1 LGELNLE
8 IDFKTFNQEPT
19 SNSNLTTQPKNEEI
33 QDTMEKAEPLEM
45 PFKWLPELNPAYLEF
60 DEAFEEEYLLKHEKF
75 NQLLSSKMSHFFEGN
90 F

>member
-1 LGELNLE
+1 LE
-8 IDFKTFNQEPT
+8 IDFKAFNQEPT

-33 QDTMEKAEPLEM
+33 QDTMEKVEPLEM

-75 NQLLSSKMSHFFEGN
+75 NKLLSSKMCHFFEGKI
-90 F
+90 